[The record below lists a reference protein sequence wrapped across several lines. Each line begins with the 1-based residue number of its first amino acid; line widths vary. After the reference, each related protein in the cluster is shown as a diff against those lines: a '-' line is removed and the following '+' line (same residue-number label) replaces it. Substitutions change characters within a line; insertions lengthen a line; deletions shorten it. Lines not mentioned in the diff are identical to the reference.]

1 MLDLSTMTRRTYRQ
15 NCALAQA
22 VDVVGERWTMLLI
35 RDLLVAP
42 RRFKDL
48 AESLKGIGTNL
59 LAARLKGLEAAGII
73 ERRRA
78 GDGKP
83 TYALTP
89 AGTALEPAILAL
101 VRWGLTHGPQNQP
114 DYHHH
119 DDWDLLA
126 LKALFQ
132 PHRAGDLRLTVQFE
146 SENLTGWMKIEPG
159 GVTVGLGRRDHS
171 DLIIAGT
178 IAGLFLEAD
187 EPESL
192 LVKGSEDDLERYMA
206 AFALRA

>member
-1 MLDLSTMTRRTYRQ
+1 MTKRTYRQ

-22 VDVVGERWTMLLI
+22 VDVVGGRWTMLLI
-35 RDLLVAP
+35 RDLLVGP

-59 LAARLKGLEAAGII
+59 LATRLKDLEAAGII
-73 ERRRA
+73 ERRRG

-114 DYHHH
+114 GFHHH

-132 PHRAGDLRLTVQFE
+132 PHRAGDLQLTVQFE
-146 SENLTGWMKIEPG
+146 SENLTGWMKIESG
-159 GVTVGLGRRDHS
+159 GVTIGLGRRENA
-171 DLIIAGT
+171 DLVIDGT
-178 IAGLFLEAD
+178 VAGLFLDSGA
-187 EPESL
+187 PESL
-192 LVKGSEDDLERYMA
+192 LTKGSENDLERYMA

>member
-1 MLDLSTMTRRTYRQ
+1 MTKRSYRQ

-48 AESLKGIGTNL
+48 AKSLKGIGTNL
-59 LAARLKGLEAAGII
+59 LTAMLKDLEAAGII
-73 ERRRA
+73 ERRRD
-78 GDGKP
+78 GDGNP

-89 AGTALEPAILAL
+89 AGTALEPAVLAF

-114 DYHHH
+114 GYHHH

-132 PHRAGDLRLTVQFE
+132 PHRAGDLRLSVQFE
-146 SENLTGWMKIEPG
+146 SENLTGWMKIG
-159 GVTVGLGRRDHS
+159 NGAVNIALGQLENP
-171 DLIIAGT
+171 DLVIDGT
-178 IAGLFLEAD
+178 IAGLFLETDA
-187 EPESL
+187 PEQ
-192 LVKGSEDDLERYMA
+192 LVDAGTEQDLERFMS

>member
-1 MLDLSTMTRRTYRQ
+1 MLGLSTMAKRSYRQ

-22 VDVVGERWTMLLI
+22 VDVVGERWTLLLI

-48 AESLKGIGTNL
+48 AASLNGIGTNL
-59 LAARLKGLEAAGII
+59 LAARLKELESAGII
-73 ERRRA
+73 ERRR
-78 GDGKP
+78 GDDGTR

-89 AGTALEPAILAL
+89 SGVALEPAILAF

-132 PHRAGDLRLTVQFE
+132 PHRADDLRLGVQFA
-146 SENLTGWMKIEPG
+146 SANLSGWTKLSG
-159 GVTVGLGRRDHS
+159 GNMSIGLGELENA
-171 DLIIAGT
+171 DLIVNCT
-178 IAGLFLEAD
+178 IKELFMGDQA
-187 EPESL
+187 PQQL
-192 LVKGSEDDLERYMA
+192 LSSGSEPDLQRFMS